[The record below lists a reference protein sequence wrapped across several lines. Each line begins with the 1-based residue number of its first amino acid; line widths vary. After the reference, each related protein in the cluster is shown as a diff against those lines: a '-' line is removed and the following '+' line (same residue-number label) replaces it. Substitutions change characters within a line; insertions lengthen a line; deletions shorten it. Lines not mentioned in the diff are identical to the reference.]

1 MRARMLVPAALLA
14 ALAACA
20 DDPRPAAPLPP
31 GRVRTELT
39 YLKDAHDRT
48 LFLHGINLGGSTKV
62 PKTVDGR
69 AIGPADMGL
78 AHNTGVPSYVGR
90 PWDLSGCAFLPGGA
104 FDPASEPDC
113 QAAREVRKL
122 RDAGFNLFRFLIN
135 WEGIA
140 PTAPDQYDRAYLATI
155 AQNVAIAN
163 HYGVYMLL
171 DMHQDAYSRHLVARY
186 NEKPSYKDKDGN
198 TVYPPRGT
206 LENTLLALMPPYTDA
221 VRGEGAPRWAV
232 EACLFEKDLDAPT
245 WGQPRLV
252 SGLADANLSSLID
265 LITGFLG
272 ESEGPPV
279 IPDWVETFLG
289 GIAPASAPVTG
300 TSDLLPF
307 TIWGIM
313 AMTSVDVVRN
323 FACLL
328 SGDFGDD
335 DPYGRGGAFN
345 GHLVDGE
352 PVSTYLQ
359 RHYAAAWHEV
369 VRAIKAHH
377 DGTVPDNVIGYD
389 PINEPI
395 GFFVVMSA
403 ASAIFN
409 TGLYQSARTL
419 LVDLLGA
426 EQGQQYFDL
435 LTALRL
441 LPEVPDKPAD
451 DAPQAA
457 KDAWAAE
464 IARIEREWGFQY
476 TDFLGVV
483 GLNIGYDR
491 NYMTPFYEVV
501 GRAIYE
507 EDPDAVIWFEP
518 SLNVSNIA
526 GLVGSAWW
534 DTGMTRPRICRCA
547 DPASPLADKAVSCDV
562 APADCADVRE
572 AGTVFAPHHY
582 ADIYPNLGF
591 NWPSREFTV
600 EEVRHRDYDEG
611 FAKALKL
618 VEWNL
623 GNIPAAFGEF
633 GTYYNFGGIEKSHA
647 QDYAVSAHLLDNY
660 YESLERMFLSRMLWC
675 YTPDN
680 DPRYGDWWNKEDF
693 SIWRGWTELTMDEDI
708 GLALPITD
716 PAHDP
721 TIDGAF
727 RAQDAWSRPYP
738 RFLAGRPLDMHFYS
752 PYHYFDPIDGVV
764 NPEREFQVRYI
775 GRDSEAP
782 TEVFVPAVQY
792 PEGFYVWV
800 SDGFCRWDP
809 ETRVLYHFPTDDA
822 PGTVHTLRLLPPL
835 PGRVNAGWRYFVQG
849 DRVIEGQPRPG
860 EE

>member
-90 PWDLSGCAFLPGGA
+90 PWNLSGCAFLPGGA

-335 DPYGRGGAFN
+335 G
-345 GHLVDGE
+345 
-352 PVSTYLQ
+352 
-359 RHYAAAWHEV
+359 
-369 VRAIKAHH
+369 
-377 DGTVPDNVIGYD
+377 
-389 PINEPI
+389 I
-395 GFFVVMSA
+395 GFVE
-403 ASAIFN
+403 AS
-409 TGLYQSARTL
+409 
-419 LVDLLGA
+419 
-426 EQGQQYFDL
+426 
-435 LTALRL
+435 
-441 LPEVPDKPAD
+441 
-451 DAPQAA
+451 
-457 KDAWAAE
+457 
-464 IARIEREWGFQY
+464 
-476 TDFLGVV
+476 V
-483 GLNIGYDR
+483 G
-491 NYMTPFYEVV
+491 
-501 GRAIYE
+501 
-507 EDPDAVIWFEP
+507 
-518 SLNVSNIA
+518 
-526 GLVGSAWW
+526 
-534 DTGMTRPRICRCA
+534 
-547 DPASPLADKAVSCDV
+547 
-562 APADCADVRE
+562 
-572 AGTVFAPHHY
+572 H
-582 ADIYPNLGF
+582 
-591 NWPSREFTV
+591 
-600 EEVRHRDYDEG
+600 
-611 FAKALKL
+611 
-618 VEWNL
+618 
-623 GNIPAAFGEF
+623 
-633 GTYYNFGGIEKSHA
+633 
-647 QDYAVSAHLLDNY
+647 
-660 YESLERMFLSRMLWC
+660 
-675 YTPDN
+675 
-680 DPRYGDWWNKEDF
+680 
-693 SIWRGWTELTMDEDI
+693 
-708 GLALPITD
+708 
-716 PAHDP
+716 
-721 TIDGAF
+721 
-727 RAQDAWSRPYP
+727 
-738 RFLAGRPLDMHFYS
+738 
-752 PYHYFDPIDGVV
+752 
-764 NPEREFQVRYI
+764 
-775 GRDSEAP
+775 
-782 TEVFVPAVQY
+782 
-792 PEGFYVWV
+792 
-800 SDGFCRWDP
+800 
-809 ETRVLYHFPTDDA
+809 
-822 PGTVHTLRLLPPL
+822 
-835 PGRVNAGWRYFVQG
+835 
-849 DRVIEGQPRPG
+849 
-860 EE
+860 